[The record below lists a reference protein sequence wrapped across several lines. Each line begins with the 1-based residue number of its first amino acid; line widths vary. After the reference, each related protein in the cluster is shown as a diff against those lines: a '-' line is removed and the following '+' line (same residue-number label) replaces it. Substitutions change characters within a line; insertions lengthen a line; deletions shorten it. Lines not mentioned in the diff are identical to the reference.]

1 MSSFKRSGSIRSK
14 KNKTKAKSKKEVVI
28 STTRG
33 VENDIVSNACK
44 GMLGAVGKGKK
55 DLNELLISTW
65 IDENDLSLQMFD
77 ILEIKPASKVK

>member
-1 MSSFKRSGSIRSK
+1 
-14 KNKTKAKSKKEVVI
+14 
-28 STTRG
+28 
-33 VENDIVSNACK
+33 
-44 GMLGAVGKGKK
+44 MLGAVGKGKK